1 MKGESILYSRP
12 LSQEARAA
20 LVEFV
25 AAYLTSLHTQVVDEH
40 AEIAKQKA
48 LACLQ
53 TDIDILV
60 FVVTIATMHS
70 DQGRALMLTSFHE
83 ILEPRDA
90 AEAIV
95 EIMEKAI
102 AIDKS
107 RRPK

>member
-1 MKGESILYSRP
+1 MKRESILYSRP

-20 LVEFV
+20 LVNFV

-60 FVVTIATMHS
+60 FIVTIATMHS
-70 DQGRALMLTSFHE
+70 DQGRALLLTMFHDLML
-83 ILEPRDA
+83 PREA
-90 AEAIV
+90 ADAIV
-95 EIMEKAI
+95 GIMETAI
-102 AIDKS
+102 VIDKS
-107 RRPK
+107 RRPT